1 MEDLLVVDVACSEGN
16 MARLLVTVYR
26 RMKTVTAGPVRWP
39 LVAQAR
45 VARRRLRSRYH
56 DMPTSYRCE
65 EGGLTTV
72 SLEGSL
78 LN

>member
-26 RMKTVTAGPVRWP
+26 RMKTVMAGPVLWP

-45 VARRRLRSRYH
+45 VASKRLRSRYH
-56 DMPTSYRCE
+56 DMPTSYR
-65 EGGLTTV
+65 
-72 SLEGSL
+72 
-78 LN
+78 